1 MNKKQDPLD
10 WPGAIS
16 RLAPIITPMTKIHL
30 QSLKMP
36 LTLQGSLQV
45 MTLKFF
51 FFLPWTVK
59 YNPEYKYA
67 RDILWLNSPIGKM
80 RSFQLQIKVQAVLLF
95 IQGFVVFFLLLL
107 FWFCLRTNSDRGE
120 QWSRSNLTLVETFQ
134 FSPWSQ
140 QNKLHRSVSR
150 WCRHG

>member
-36 LTLQGSLQV
+36 LTLQGCLQV

-67 RDILWLNSPIGKM
+67 RDILY
-80 RSFQLQIKVQAVLLF
+80 IK
-95 IQGFVVFFLLLL
+95 
-107 FWFCLRTNSDRGE
+107 
-120 QWSRSNLTLVETFQ
+120 
-134 FSPWSQ
+134 
-140 QNKLHRSVSR
+140 
-150 WCRHG
+150 